1 MLHADLW
8 HGPKSL
14 IELEPLCCP
23 ASAKTN
29 KAATKPSEQKGID
42 DDDED
47 EDEDDDDDDD
57 DVDDDDDDDDD
68 VVLLASLAEQ
78 RRTGSKSQRTQISK
92 SIRKHLRR
100 ALREQRNGRIEHV
113 LGAFG
118 DLDA

>member
-1 MLHADLW
+1 M
-8 HGPKSL
+8 
-14 IELEPLCCP
+14 EPLCCP

-29 KAATKPSEQKGID
+29 KAATKPSEQKGQD
-42 DDDED
+42 DDD
-47 EDEDDDDDDD
+47 DDDDDDGDDDD
-57 DVDDDDDDDDD
+57 DVDDDDDDDD
-68 VVLLASLAEQ
+68 VLLASLAQQ
-78 RRTGSKSQRTQISK
+78 RRTGSKSHRTQISK